1 MSEDIYELV
10 NEVISIKKLDGAETF
25 KKAALV
31 YTDAT

>member
-25 KKAALV
+25 KKAEGSPEE
-31 YTDAT
+31 